1 MFRVVAVAAAFVAPT
16 GDAARPTSD
25 PGLPASWSTVSD
37 FSDFN
42 GSSLHSGFWIA
53 YDGTNT
59 EAGLCRL
66 SATIEDIREVRGIG
80 TVLGRG

>member
-25 PGLPASWSTVSD
+25 PGLPASWSTVIDFSDFSD

-53 YDGTNT
+53 YDGT
-59 EAGLCRL
+59 EAGLCR
-66 SATIEDIREVRGIG
+66 SVPRSRTY
-80 TVLGRG
+80 GRFAV